1 MANIRIN
8 TADVIGRIKEVNGVG
23 QPPAM
28 GGLRY
33 PLFHYLTE
41 AGIPYSR
48 LHDVGF
54 YQGGRFVDIHC
65 IFRNFDADPA
75 DPASYDFTF
84 TDHLITALMEAECKP
99 YFRLGVTIE
108 NFASVKRYN
117 IFPPKD
123 FAKWARICEGIIRHY
138 TEGWADGFCYDIRY
152 WEIWNEPDGGENS
165 MWAGTKEQYYEL
177 YTVASKH
184 LKACFPHLKIGGYAS
199 CGFYAETTENP
210 SARQTYF
217 VTFFHEFLAWIRR
230 EGAPL
235 DFFSWHTYDRS
246 IDSIRLQARY
256 ARRVLDEYG
265 FTETETSCN
274 EWNCAHQNI
283 YRGTALHAALTAAVM
298 LAFQEEPVDTAMFYD
313 ARLGPSE
320 YGGLFNPLTWGPL
333 PSYYSFMAFNEL
345 AKRGAQVRLEGAD
358 GLYAAAAADGETVA
372 VMIVNPEGAPLP
384 LSITGIGEV
393 TECRVIDEARTWEVC
408 DLPAEIGT
416 NTVLCII
423 AKK

>member
-1 MANIRIN
+1 M
-8 TADVIGRIKEVNGVG
+8 
-23 QPPAM
+23 
-28 GGLRY
+28 
-33 PLFHYLTE
+33 
-41 AGIPYSR
+41 
-48 LHDVGF
+48 
-54 YQGGRFVDIHC
+54 
-65 IFRNFDADPA
+65 
-75 DPASYDFTF
+75 
-84 TDHLITALMEAECKP
+84 
-99 YFRLGVTIE
+99 
-108 NFASVKRYN
+108 
-117 IFPPKD
+117 
-123 FAKWARICEGIIRHY
+123 
-138 TEGWADGFCYDIRY
+138 
-152 WEIWNEPDGGENS
+152 
-165 MWAGTKEQYYEL
+165 
-177 YTVASKH
+177 
-184 LKACFPHLKIGGYAS
+184 
-199 CGFYAETTENP
+199 
-210 SARQTYF
+210 
-217 VTFFHEFLAWIRR
+217 
-230 EGAPL
+230 
-235 DFFSWHTYDRS
+235 
-246 IDSIRLQARY
+246 
-256 ARRVLDEYG
+256 LDEYG

-313 ARLGPSE
+313 ARLGPSV

-333 PSYYSFMAFNEL
+333 PSYYSFIAFNEL